1 MHCPEP
7 CFLGCGTSM
16 WIGIG
21 DPEVRL
27 TACCK
32 ENTMIGPRRT
42 DKQVTTHPPVQ
53 PTDCRAAQRVP
64 VQISIRFSA
73 SDNFQHIGHGVALDL
88 SESGCKLC
96 SAQVL
101 PIERFWNLYLT
112 IPETSRLVLISEVRV
127 IWAAEN
133 EYGIE
138 FLRVMP
144 RERTRL
150 RHFIWKH
157 MNRAALKRRPPLL
170 TLLDHSSPGRPQ
182 LKSLP

>member
-1 MHCPEP
+1 
-7 CFLGCGTSM
+7 
-16 WIGIG
+16 
-21 DPEVRL
+21 
-27 TACCK
+27 
-32 ENTMIGPRRT
+32 MIGRRRT

-53 PTDCRAAQRVP
+53 ATDCRAAQRVP
-64 VQISIRFSA
+64 VQIMVRLSET
-73 SDNFQHIGHGVALDL
+73 DTFQRVGDGVALDL

-101 PIERFWNLYLT
+101 PIGSFWNLYLT
-112 IPETSRLVLISEVRV
+112 IPETSRLVLISKVRV

-138 FLRVMP
+138 FHRVMA

-157 MNRAALKRRPPLL
+157 MNRSTLKSGPPLF
-170 TLLDHSSPGRPQ
+170 TFLDHSSPRPPH